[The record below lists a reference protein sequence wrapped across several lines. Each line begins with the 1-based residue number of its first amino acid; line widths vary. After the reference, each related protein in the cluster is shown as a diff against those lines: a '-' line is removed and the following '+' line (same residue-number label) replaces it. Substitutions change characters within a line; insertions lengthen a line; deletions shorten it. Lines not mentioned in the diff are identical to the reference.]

1 MLAKSASAPREKRN
15 SAMRLALRRGKFK
28 CSPNPR
34 KWFALGNTAGVAF
47 INGCAQRGK
56 LRLVQC
62 FLTSQGPQR
71 RAHDLAGV
79 FVAATLDLLQHEA
92 VELFGQIDISGR
104 HDSSFVVWCRSIPFY
119 RSSPTC

>member
-47 INGCAQRGK
+47 INGSAQRGK

-71 RAHDLAGV
+71 RAGQTRTGTAAHVSPKPLPTVLIGMLGGV
-79 FVAATLDLLQHEA
+79 VVGMTSVGSGSLMIVLLLFVY
-92 VELFGQIDISGR
+92 
-104 HDSSFVVWCRSIPFY
+104 PM
-119 RSSPTC
+119 